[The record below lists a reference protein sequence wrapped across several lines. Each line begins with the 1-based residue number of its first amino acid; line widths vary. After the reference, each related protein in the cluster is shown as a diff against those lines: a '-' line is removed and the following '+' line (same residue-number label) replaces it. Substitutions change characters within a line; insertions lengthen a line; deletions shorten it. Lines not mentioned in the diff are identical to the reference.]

1 MKKYFSKVRGRI
13 ILLALTTL
21 LVSGSDLLR
30 PIIEANLV
38 TSITQ
43 LNYVSA
49 TWFSIFYILYAI
61 NNIVFNLLNNKIRD
75 DHIKSYEEKIQQL
88 REIRGF

>member
-21 LVSGSDLLR
+21 LVSGSDILR